1 MSKTSTQSKS
11 IPPAP
16 TWNDNDVCIAVIAL
30 SNISHPGGRAP
41 VAAIKSLTCTVCVL
55 TSACLLL
62 ASSDNFPSPGP
73 LHQEAL
79 F

>member
-1 MSKTSTQSKS
+1 MS
-11 IPPAP
+11 
-16 TWNDNDVCIAVIAL
+16 VFAVIAL

-62 ASSDNFPSPGP
+62 ALQIIFLALAHFTKKLSSRKESQCPTIV
-73 LHQEAL
+73 L
-79 F
+79 